1 MILNPIVEINDVAVD
16 TWETFLV
23 TFNTP
28 WYNTH
33 QSCSAINVADKRAT
47 RITLAC
53 IFARWGNWSTTLI
66 ERRLICMWKASANL
80 ILINPETVVREQTLK
95 TFSFDSNLSWSQKWT
110 VINEPWLT
118 EMVRWLKK
126 SSNEAMTRANICIW
140 FWDGSKFEPFIF
152 PYCFLE
158 ILITCFFLVRKFWDD
173 SKFEEKL
180 NSWQKWFEFWA
191 ISTISS

>member
-16 TWETFLV
+16 TWKTFLV

-66 ERRLICMWKASANL
+66 ERRLICMRKASANL

-110 VINEPWLT
+110 VIWRT
-118 EMVRWLKK
+118 W
-126 SSNEAMTRANICIW
+126 S
-140 FWDGSKFEPFIF
+140 IF
-152 PYCFLE
+152 
-158 ILITCFFLVRKFWDD
+158 RGDNKR
-173 SKFEEKL
+173 EKL
-180 NSWQKWFEFWA
+180 SVQILSQNPMHILARA
-191 ISTISS
+191 IVSLVD